1 MHYMVSQACQSLCFL
16 HSSVILFSLTP
27 QDFILRVAG
36 FKNKLVSELKVAEDN
51 KNWGLFIDSCFTHC
65 QTPYKI
71 SWNSPI
77 SPRLGD
83 KVRFKSFETITAIA
97 QLLWVFCVFTR
108 TDMFQFSSV
117 VCITDYRRGC
127 WGLVFW

>member
-1 MHYMVSQACQSLCFL
+1 MVSQAYQSLCFL